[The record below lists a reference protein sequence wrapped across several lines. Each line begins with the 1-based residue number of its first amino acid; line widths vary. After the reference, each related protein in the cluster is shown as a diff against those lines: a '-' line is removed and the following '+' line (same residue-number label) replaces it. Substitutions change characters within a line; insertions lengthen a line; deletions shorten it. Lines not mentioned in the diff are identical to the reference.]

1 MHEQEVLDYGH
12 VASLA
17 LSADVHHHLC
27 HWGEHF
33 QAGFCQVVDGEV
45 VGVPA
50 LEVAHHKP
58 ARLGVVHK
66 RWDFDS

>member
-33 QAGFCQVVDGEV
+33 QAGLGQIVDGVV
-45 VGVPA
+45 VGVQID
-50 LEVAHHKP
+50 LND
-58 ARLGVVHK
+58 R
-66 RWDFDS
+66 